1 MIATTTGLGFL
12 IYNASNFHQ
21 TDAILVGILAIGTLW
36 LATDRLVLQPL
47 ERRTIE
53 RWGLVS
59 TAP

>member
-1 MIATTTGLGFL
+1 
-12 IYNASNFHQ
+12 
-21 TDAILVGILAIGTLW
+21 VGIIAIGLLW
-36 LATDRLVLQPL
+36 LATDRLLLHPL

>member
-1 MIATTTGLGFL
+1 
-12 IYNASNFHQ
+12 
-21 TDAILVGILAIGTLW
+21 VGILTIGTLW

-59 TAP
+59 TGP